1 MPTLILTPRF
11 TEDAQVLWRAA
22 GQLGWNV
29 ERLTSWRAPDE
40 LATVREPV
48 LYLEA
53 LFGPTLAAQFGLRL
67 LEPAIDWLPRLPEE
81 FRSRKVVLSTLHEA
95 RYLLEPAFVK
105 PPNDK
110 SFPARVYAGSELPGR
125 LRRGFS
131 RLGRRSRRVGEG
143 VPVLRPGPRAADPV
157 DLFEARGVAARPEF
171 CCNGCGNGGRRGVCE
186 ASLGRQ
192 SRRFSAGCRARCGR
206 NSGSGLGGRR
216 AKCCVGI
223 GRLRLRPAQ
232 SPGGPP
238 TRRGRSLKWQ
248 TPRTGTAGSTE
259 GVDSEFVG
267 DSPASGTPV
276 AEESGVHLP
285 QNG

>member
-110 SFPARVYAGSELPGR
+110 SFPARVYAGSELPDGYDED
-125 LRRGFS
+125 S
-131 RLGRRSRRVGEG
+131 
-143 VPVLRPGPRAADPV
+143 PVLVAEVVVWEKEFRCFVLDREPQTLSIYLRHGELQRDQNFAATDAEMADAEAFVKRVLADNRVDFPRAVVLDVGVIAG
-157 DLFEARGVAARPEF
+157 RGWAVVEQNAAW
-171 CCNGCGNGGRRGVCE
+171 
-186 ASLGRQ
+186 
-192 SRRFSAGCRARCGR
+192 
-206 NSGSGLGGRR
+206 GSGVYGCDPLKVL
-216 AKCCVGI
+216 AV
-223 GRLRLRPAQ
+223 LRHA
-232 SPGGPP
+232 
-238 TRRGRSLKWQ
+238 
-248 TPRTGTAGSTE
+248 A
-259 GVDSEFVG
+259 
-267 DSPASGTPV
+267 V
-276 AEESGVHLP
+276 AV
-285 QNG
+285 